1 MRRMAVA
8 ALFLVAATAGAED
21 RYGFVQGERVE
32 YREADQ
38 TVLWDLQG
46 WYGGDYHKLWIKTE
60 GLVESGST
68 RGAEL
73 QVLYSHAW
81 TPFFDL
87 QLGIRHQD
95 LAVGDLTSVVAGMQ
109 GVAPYRFEIDAA
121 IFLSEDGDF
130 SGRAEFEREYL
141 LTEKLVLQ
149 PRAEFNVAFQDVPEL
164 AVSAGVTGL
173 AVGLRLRYEITRK
186 FAPYVGLSYER
197 AYGDTGRALRAAGH
211 DVGGYALLVLA
222 CGLGRGSGPS
232 R

>member
-1 MRRMAVA
+1 MRHMAVA
-8 ALFLVAATAGAED
+8 ALFLVSATAGAEG

-68 RGAEL
+68 RDAEF
-73 QVLYSHAW
+73 QVLYSRAT

-87 QLGIRHQD
+87 QLGVRHQD

-109 GVAPYRFEIDAA
+109 GIAPYRFEIDAA
-121 IFLSEDGDF
+121 LFLSEDGDF

-149 PRAEFNVAFQDVPEL
+149 PRAEFSIAFQDVPDL
-164 AVSAGVTGL
+164 AISAGVTGL

-197 AYGDTGRALRAAGH
+197 AYGDTGRALRAAGE
-211 DVGGYALLVLA
+211 DSSDTTLLA
-222 CGLGRGSGPS
+222 GMRFWF
-232 R
+232 